1 MALKLQ
7 HTETTAA
14 QGCLKCSKSGKSRGG
29 GGRGGAPTRN
39 TFPPGTLPLT
49 HQPSA
54 PPAILLLLSLQ
65 RRCFF
70 FIKAK
75 SSVCLSFWENP
86 ENYHFLP
93 KPQKQTDA
101 GTERGWG
108 ATDVH
113 AHSPPPPP
121 LLHPRPPHRGGRFLI
136 TAADANKKSSGGLLW
151 R

>member
-14 QGCLKCSKSGKSRGG
+14 QGCLKCGKSGKSKGG

-39 TFPPGTLPLT
+39 TFPPGTLP
-49 HQPSA
+49 P
-54 PPAILLLLSLQ
+54 
-65 RRCFF
+65 
-70 FIKAK
+70 K

-101 GTERGWG
+101 GTERGCGGVGGLPTFTPIRRHRRRCSILALLIAAADSSSRPPTLIRKVAAAYCG
-108 ATDVH
+108 ADKC
-113 AHSPPPPP
+113 SRIRIP
-121 LLHPRPPHRGGRFLI
+121 LLMASLV
-136 TAADANKKSSGGLLW
+136 TL
-151 R
+151 